1 VVPVTLDPSLVRVL
15 IVAARWRKRTEDAMD
30 LAQAIRSVCDEAK
43 LELHPRQLRHIL
55 ESQQC

>member
-1 VVPVTLDPSLVRVL
+1 MTLDPSLVRVL
-15 IVAARWRKRTEDAMD
+15 IVAARWRKRTENAMD